1 MNRDRKQRKAAERPD
16 DPAQSRDFMKVARE
30 LGADQESKADDVI
43 ERLAKRPPDPRG
55 KKRDFGN

>member
-1 MNRDRKQRKAAERPD
+1 
-16 DPAQSRDFMKVARE
+16 MKVARE

-55 KKRDFGN
+55 KKRDSGN